1 MPKVRPLGE
10 SAQRAQ
16 RNAQANE
23 DLRRQIGR
31 LRGEAGL
38 TKGELA
44 RLLGWTYP
52 TLKERTETHPERMT
66 IEHLRA
72 LEAVF
77 NAKGV
82 PFCVVIGK
90 ETKA

>member
-10 SAQRAQ
+10 SAKRAQ
-16 RNAQANE
+16 RHAQANE
-23 DLRRQIGR
+23 ELRRQIGR

-38 TKGELA
+38 TKGQLA
-44 RLLGWTYP
+44 RLLGWSAP
-52 TLKERTETHPERMT
+52 TLRLRTEAHPERMT

-77 NAKGV
+77 DAKGV

>member
-31 LRGEAGL
+31 LMGEARM
-38 TKGELA
+38 TKGQLA
-44 RLLGWTYP
+44 SLLGWSYP
-52 TLKERTETHPERMT
+52 TLKLRTETHPERMT

-77 NAKGV
+77 DARGV
-82 PFCVVIGK
+82 PFCVTIGK
-90 ETKA
+90 EKKA